1 LGKVVDIVTDNG
13 VPADLKAA
21 WEAVVASD
29 LLCGVLAR
37 TWRTFDV
44 GRKLSKLSAVSEET
58 PRNELLAH
66 IEGAISEKLGKV
78 LVVPCQPRHSLVV
91 I

>member
-21 WEAVVASD
+21 WELVVASG
-29 LLCGVLAR
+29 LLCGVLVR
-37 TWRTFDV
+37 TWRTFDA
-44 GRKLSKLSAVSEET
+44 GKKLSKLCAVSEEASES
-58 PRNELLAH
+58 RNELLVH

-78 LVVPCQPRHSLVV
+78 SP
-91 I
+91 